1 MNRRFK
7 LVLLI
12 PTNQPTRF
20 FALRRR
26 KSLIS
31 IIKDY
36 RIDKIRWKI
45 QKKKEVIHAH
55 LPVRI
60 PCYDLRLITN
70 RTVVTL
76 FVKLEL
82 AASGSICSRPLTGG
96 VNKLGERIHRSIAD
110 LRLLVIPTSC
120 RRVAAYNPNWD
131 WVCQIRSPSRVC
143 CRLSQPLYCVC
154 SPGCK
159 GHADLTSSSPS
170 SELLRQSL

>member
-1 MNRRFK
+1 LIHKMNRRFK

-70 RTVVTL
+70 RTVMTL
-76 FVKLEL
+76 FFARE
-82 AASGSICSRPLTGG
+82 ASEVRVSRFGF
-96 VNKLGERIHRSIAD
+96 N
-110 LRLLVIPTSC
+110 LLSTFDGRCEQTWRTYSPQYSWPAITSDS
-120 RRVAAYNPNWD
+120 NFM
-131 WVCQIRSPSRVC
+131 
-143 CRLSQPLYCVC
+143 
-154 SPGCK
+154 
-159 GHADLTSSSPS
+159 
-170 SELLRQSL
+170 